1 MERKEGTSVEEGG
14 MGEGEDAGRKV
25 SGGGREDGGR
35 ALGRQNRSE
44 YSAQKSADV
53 GDRQQEEKGK

>member
-14 MGEGEDAGRKV
+14 MGEGEG
-25 SGGGREDGGR
+25 GGGRGDGGR
-35 ALGRQNRSE
+35 APGRQNSSG
-44 YSAQKSADV
+44 YSAQKSAEV